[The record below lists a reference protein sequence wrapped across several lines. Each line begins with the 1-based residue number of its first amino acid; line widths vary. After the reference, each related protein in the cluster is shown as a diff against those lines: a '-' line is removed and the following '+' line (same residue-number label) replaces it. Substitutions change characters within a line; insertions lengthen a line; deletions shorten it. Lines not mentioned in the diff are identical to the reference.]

1 MSDAPHGHPGASAA
15 PKGRPPKKAFAVMF
29 PWTLSYGNMIAP
41 FTAPKHPRP
50 KTAPKHPTPF
60 TAPKHPTPKTAPK
73 HPVGLHCTEAAYRD
87 ARAQPPGMRMR
98 AGAGGLMDREVK
110 KKCSIMRINYWER
123 VAHQPKQST

>member
-1 MSDAPHGHPGASAA
+1 
-15 PKGRPPKKAFAVMF
+15 
-29 PWTLSYGNMIAP
+29 MIAP
-41 FTAPKHPRP
+41 F
-50 KTAPKHPTPF
+50 TAPKHPTPF

-73 HPVGLHCTEAAYRD
+73 HPLPKTAPKHPVGLHCTEAAYGD

-123 VAHQPKQST
+123 VAQQPKQST